1 MDEEKE
7 NLEMTQIE
15 GIKNKYLTFLT
26 ESQSFAIPISYVVQI
41 VGMQEITEIPEFPH
55 YAKGII
61 NLRGEIIPVI
71 DIRLR
76 LGRMEREY
84 DERTCIIVINMSD
97 HIVGLI
103 VDEVDEVTEISRDV
117 ITPPPQI
124 ASSGGSYIT
133 GVAKLNKRVV
143 LLMDA
148 GKLLGEEELAWFNQY
163 ES

>member
-7 NLEMTQIE
+7 SLEMTQTE
-15 GIKNKYLTFLT
+15 GMENKYLTFLT

-84 DERTCIIVINMSD
+84 DERTCIIVININS

-103 VDEVDEVTEISRDV
+103 VDEVDEVTEIGQDV
-117 ITPPPQI
+117 ITPPPQL
-124 ASSGGSYIT
+124 AASGGSYLT

-148 GKLLGEEELAWFNQY
+148 GKLLGEEELEWFNQY